1 METLEAKKYLQLED
15 LEVYTL
21 SFDLSNKVW
30 DIVISWNNLAQNT
43 VGSQFIRSVDSVSAN
58 IAEGWGRFG
67 KKDKI
72 KFYRISRASVLESK
86 DWLNKSLARKLI
98 TTETH
103 SELINEL
110 DKLPRLLNGLIKI
123 TNDKLKV

>member
-1 METLEAKKYLQLED
+1 MELITKKYLQLED
-15 LEVYTL
+15 LEVYNL
-21 SFDLSNKVW
+21 SFALSNKVW
-30 DIVISWNNLAQNT
+30 DIVVGWNYLAQNSI
-43 VGSQFIRSVDSVSAN
+43 GLQFVRSIDSVSAN
-58 IAEGWGRFG
+58 IAEGFGRFG

-98 TTETH
+98 TIETH